1 MTDRTRETSP
11 TPFGE
16 TKSLREK
23 SIKQIPRAARLL
35 KREQLGKEI
44 KYFQM
49 GRIWNEGGSLL
60 RQLRERRK
68 LRPRIRRL
76 RRPRFFNYQ
85 KEGSLAFFG
94 LQNENSLQV
103 RSVGLI

>member
-44 KYFQM
+44 KYFQT
-49 GRIWNEGGSLL
+49 GRLWNGGSLL
-60 RQLRERRK
+60 RRLRERRK
-68 LRPRIRRL
+68 LSPRIRRL

-85 KEGSLAFFG
+85 KEGSSAFFG